1 MQENKNK
8 KMRLVVDANAWI
20 SSLITPG
27 FRVRLDIVFE
37 AAYHLMVCEEFFTDL
52 ANAIRKPRVEKR
64 INRKTY
70 DTLVSLLRNDAELVD
85 VHSVVDV
92 CRDPKD
98 NFLLALAKDG
108 NADYLPCQIFR
119 AGDKDLRVMEKFGKT
134 EIVTL
139 SEFEAMASER
149 SRKTAPGR

>member
-1 MQENKNK
+1 MQKSKNK
-8 KMRLVVDANAWI
+8 KMRLVVDANTWI

-27 FRVRLDIVFE
+27 FRTRLAVVFDE
-37 AAYHLMVCEEFFTDL
+37 AYHLLACERLFRELVRTVRRPKFADT
-52 ANAIRKPRVEKR
+52 
-64 INRKTY
+64 INPTFYEQFVARLR
-70 DTLVSLLRNDAELVD
+70 TLAELVD
-85 VHSVVDV
+85 VRSVVDV

-108 NADYLPCQIFR
+108 NADYLPCQFFG

-139 SEFEAMASER
+139 SEFEAMAIER
-149 SRKTAPGR
+149 KRKNVAGM